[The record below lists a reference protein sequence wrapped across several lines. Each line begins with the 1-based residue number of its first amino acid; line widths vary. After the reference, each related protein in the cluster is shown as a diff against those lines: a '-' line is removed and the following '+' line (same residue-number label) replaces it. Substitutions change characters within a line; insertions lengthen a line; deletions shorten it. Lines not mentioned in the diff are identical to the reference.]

1 MPARAPASE
10 ETRQRIIGA
19 ALETVRRE
27 GIVGASARAIARTG
41 GFNQALIFYH
51 FGSVNDLLLAAVDF
65 MSDLRMQRYEER
77 LAEVDTLPELVAG
90 AKGLHAE
97 DVEGG
102 HIRVLSQMVAGSS
115 ASPELAAQLLRR
127 FDPWIEVVEGA
138 ISRVIAGTPYEGVL
152 PVHDLAFVVAALFLG
167 IELLTHLD
175 TDNGHA
181 ESLYRTIDLMAA
193 LVGSLLQQ
201 PTG

>member
-1 MPARAPASE
+1 SSE
-10 ETRQRIIGA
+10 ETRQRIIDA
-19 ALETVRRE
+19 ALETVRHE

-51 FGSVNDLLLAAVDF
+51 FGSVNDLLLAAVDY
-65 MSDLRMQRYEER
+65 MSDLRMTRYDER
-77 LAEVDTLPELVAG
+77 LAEVSTLPELVAV

-102 HIRVLSQMVAGSS
+102 HIRVLSQLVAGSS
-115 ASPELAAQLLRR
+115 SSPELAKQLLRR

-138 ISRVIAGTPYEGVL
+138 ITRVVAGTPYEGVL
-152 PVHDLAFVVAALFLG
+152 PVKGLAFVVAALFLG
-167 IELLTHLD
+167 IELMTHLD
-175 TDNGHA
+175 RDDSHA
-181 ESLYRTIDLMAA
+181 ESLYRTIDLMAG

-201 PTG
+201 PAG